1 MSMISECTA
10 CGQNFRKFSM
20 KSNEN
25 RCEECKGKQSQSRKN
40 LYRQQETRRE
50 QDAASFISRLDNI
63 ELQLDAFNSTIDT
76 AMDALRID
84 IKLAVVEQLEDG
96 VLQDKVDSHMGKL
109 KDNMATVNTSVEN
122 ALQTIADFEKS
133 VKPIKTFARRL
144 RILESRSR
152 KRPLLNEDACYEISD
167 KMVKYVKLKCPDI
180 WFPRSVLTDEGA
192 PLHGLGNSQMQRIM
206 RFIKE
211 KKIFE
216 HNGQRSQSSR
226 YKYSSPDKEDLWTEN
241 LSEEEIKHLA
251 DKTTY
256 RQKEEGEEI
265 NE

>member
-25 RCEECKGKQSQSRKN
+25 KCEECKGKQSQSRKN

-50 QDAASFISRLDNI
+50 KEATSFINRLEVLESDFDMFKDV
-63 ELQLDAFNSTIDT
+63 LDA
-76 AMDALRID
+76 AMDALRVD

-109 KDNMATVNTSVEN
+109 KDNMATVNTRVEN

-152 KRPLLNEDACYEISD
+152 KRPLLNEDACYE
-167 KMVKYVKLKCPDI
+167 K
-180 WFPRSVLTDEGA
+180 
-192 PLHGLGNSQMQRIM
+192 
-206 RFIKE
+206 
-211 KKIFE
+211 
-216 HNGQRSQSSR
+216 
-226 YKYSSPDKEDLWTEN
+226 
-241 LSEEEIKHLA
+241 
-251 DKTTY
+251 
-256 RQKEEGEEI
+256 
-265 NE
+265 

>member
-25 RCEECKGKQSQSRKN
+25 KCEECKGKQSQSRKN

-50 QDAASFISRLDNI
+50 KEATSFINRLEVLESDFDMFKDV
-63 ELQLDAFNSTIDT
+63 LDA
-76 AMDALRID
+76 AMDALRVD

-109 KDNMATVNTSVEN
+109 KDNMATVNTRVEN

-192 PLHGLGNSQMQRIM
+192 PLHGLSDSQMQRIM

-211 KKIFE
+211 NKIFE

-226 YKYSSPDKEDLWTEN
+226 YKYSSPD
-241 LSEEEIKHLA
+241 I
-251 DKTTY
+251 DK
-256 RQKEEGEEI
+256 KEGEEI